1 MISQEAYKLKIEA
14 RMEPCLTKLTELKVE
29 AKKQIAE
36 VTAKYSR
43 PIEELDEMQRATMVK
58 LTELGN
64 VNQDSWEALE
74 PGVEEALNVFN
85 TAIKGVA
92 EKFGVEDTQ
101 HKPNANVDINMDTNT
116 NKEVT
121 LI

>member
-1 MISQEAYKLKIEA
+1 
-14 RMEPCLTKLTELKVE
+14 MEPSLTKLTELKVV

-36 VTAKYSR
+36 DTAKYSR
-43 PIEELDEMQRATMVK
+43 PIEELDDMQRTTMVK

-92 EKFGVEDTQ
+92 EQFGIEHIT
-101 HKPNANVDINMDTNT
+101 HKINT
-116 NKEVT
+116 NKEGV
-121 LI
+121 LL